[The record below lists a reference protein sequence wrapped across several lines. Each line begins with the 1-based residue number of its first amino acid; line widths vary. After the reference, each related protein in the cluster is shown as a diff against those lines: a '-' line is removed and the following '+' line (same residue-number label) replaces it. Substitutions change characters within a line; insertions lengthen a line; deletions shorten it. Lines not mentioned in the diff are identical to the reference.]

1 MSFPFSFCPPVT
13 ITETVPGL
21 LTKTVS
27 GEPFAYD
34 TEVQNGKMPPIPVL
48 SLNRTRGMVIVFELY
63 DVSRPVGR
71 YNRDDKIRCREK
83 P

>member
-1 MSFPFSFCPPVT
+1 MSFSLF
-13 ITETVPGL
+13 L
-21 LTKTVS
+21 LPACHYYGNRHQLADENCQRRAIRLRHRSPKR
-27 GEPFAYD
+27 
-34 TEVQNGKMPPIPVL
+34 QNAANSVL